1 LNRHFEFYN
10 RVRLVFN
17 NAAEMKR
24 NNHSTGASMNTT
36 VVSSVGLSLAL
47 AALGMASPLNA
58 PAAPIPEDV
67 RIGGFAV
74 GSQAWTFNRFSV
86 FEAIEKTAQAG
97 ARVIELY
104 PGQKLSPAEPEL
116 KFDHHASDEVI
127 QKVKDKL
134 AQHRVVAVNYGVVG
148 ASGEAEWR
156 KVFELGRKL
165 GLYAITTEAVG
176 DLDILEKL
184 VKEYDIRVGIHEHPR
199 RPNNPE
205 YKVWDPNYVLSVVK
219 DRDLRIGA
227 SADTGHWASS
237 NVNPLEALRILRG
250 RIISVH
256 LKDRPEIGQARTDMV
271 FGTGVLNIAAILD
284 ELRAQGFRGNIAIE
298 YETNW
303 DNNVP
308 EVAQCIGFFRGYAT
322 CHR

>member
-1 LNRHFEFYN
+1 MNRI
-10 RVRLVFN
+10 
-17 NAAEMKR
+17 
-24 NNHSTGASMNTT
+24 G
-36 VVSSVGLSLAL
+36 VSSTGLSLAL
-47 AALGMASPLNA
+47 VAMAFASPLKTV
-58 PAAPIPEDV
+58 AAPIPEDV

-104 PGQKLSPAEPEL
+104 PGQKLSPAEPDI
-116 KFDHHASDEVI
+116 KFDHNASDEVI

-148 ASGEAEWR
+148 VSGEAEWR

-199 RPNNPE
+199 RPNNAD

-256 LKDRPEIGQARTDMV
+256 LKERPEIGQARTDMV
-271 FGTGVLNIAAILD
+271 FGAGVLNIAAILD

-303 DNNVP
+303 ENNVP

>member
-1 LNRHFEFYN
+1 MTNIAVPSAGFC
-10 RVRLVFN
+10 
-17 NAAEMKR
+17 
-24 NNHSTGASMNTT
+24 
-36 VVSSVGLSLAL
+36 LAL
-47 AALGMASPLNA
+47 IALAVASPLA
-58 PAAPIPEDV
+58 AAAAPIPEDV

-74 GSQAWTFNRFSV
+74 GSQAYTFNRFTV

-97 ARVIELY
+97 ARVIELF
-104 PGQKLSPAEPEL
+104 PGQKLSPAEPDI
-116 KFDHHASDEVI
+116 KFDHNASDEVV

-176 DLDILEKL
+176 DLDLIEKL

-199 RPNNPE
+199 RPNNPD

-227 SADTGHWASS
+227 SPDTGHWASS

-256 LKDRPEIGQARTDMV
+256 LKERPEIGQARTDMV
-271 FGTGVLNIAAILD
+271 FGTGALNIAAILD

-298 YETNW
+298 YENNW
-303 DNNVP
+303 ENNVP
-308 EVAQCIGFFRGYAT
+308 DVAQCIGFFRGYAT